1 MREAEPIYADLRRL
15 PSWRLLDKM
24 TAEDHVYTL
33 GIEEEFAIVDPQTR
47 ELRSHIQEI
56 LEGGKVLLKE
66 QIKPEMHQ
74 SVVELGTEICSSI
87 TNARE
92 HVIELRSKLASLAGK
107 AALRIA
113 SAGTHPFSHWRDQL
127 ITEGERYKEI
137 VKDMQQLARANLIF
151 GLHVHVGIPERETAI
166 HVMNQARYFLPHI
179 YALSVNSPFW
189 VGQDTGLKGYRLKV
203 FERFPRTGIPDAF
216 ESLSEYEDYCKL
228 LVKTGCVDNA
238 KKIWWDI
245 RLHPFFDTLE
255 VRVCDAQSRVDDTL
269 ALAALIQAVIAKL
282 YKLLRHNTT
291 FRVYRRRLLD
301 ENRWRASRYGIEGKL
316 IDFGREAEV
325 ETRSL
330 LNELLEF
337 VSTEVEEL
345 GSKREMAH
353 IERIMR
359 EGTGADRQLAA
370 FQRTNDMKAVV
381 DQIVAETYEG
391 LMIAEADAAAR

>member
-1 MREAEPIYADLRRL
+1 MPA
-15 PSWRLLDKM
+15 
-24 TAEDHVYTL
+24 TNHTFTL
-33 GIEEEFAIVDPQTR
+33 GIEEEFAIVDPETR

-74 SVVELGTEICSSI
+74 SVVELGTEICTSVE
-87 TNARE
+87 NARE
-92 HVIELRSKLASLAGK
+92 HVVELRSKLASLANK
-107 AALRIA
+107 ANLRIA
-113 SAGTHPFSHWRDQL
+113 SCGTHPFSNWHDQL
-127 ITEGERYKEI
+127 ITEGERYKQI
-137 VKDMQQLARANLIF
+137 VKDMQRLARANLIF
-151 GLHVHVGIPERETAI
+151 GLHVHVGIPNRESAI
-166 HVMNQARYFLPHI
+166 HVMNQVRYFLPHI

-216 ESLSEYEDYCKL
+216 ESLSEYEDFCKL
-228 LVKTGCVDNA
+228 LVKTGCIDNP

-255 VRVCDAQSRVDDTL
+255 MRVCDAQSRVDDTL
-269 ALAALIQAVIAKL
+269 AIAALIQAVIAKL

-316 IDFGREAEV
+316 IDFGRETEV

-337 VSTEVEEL
+337 VATEVDEL

-359 EGTGADRQLAA
+359 EGTGADRQLEV
-370 FQRTNDMKAVV
+370 FHRTNDMKAVV

-391 LMIAEADAAAR
+391 LKVDNASTVPA

>member
-1 MREAEPIYADLRRL
+1 MPA
-15 PSWRLLDKM
+15 
-24 TAEDHVYTL
+24 TNHTFTL
-33 GIEEEFAIVDPQTR
+33 GIEEEFAIVDPETR

-74 SVVELGTEICSSI
+74 SVVELGTEICTSI

-92 HVIELRSKLASLAGK
+92 HVVELRSKLASLANK
-107 AALRIA
+107 ANLRIA
-113 SAGTHPFSHWRDQL
+113 SAGTHPFSNWRDQL

-137 VKDMQQLARANLIF
+137 VKDMQRLARANLIF
-151 GLHVHVGIPERETAI
+151 GLHVHVGIPNRESAI
-166 HVMNQARYFLPHI
+166 HVMNQARYFLPHL

-189 VGQDTGLKGYRLKV
+189 GGQDTGLKGYRLKV

-216 ESLSEYEDYCKL
+216 ESLSEYEDFCKL
-228 LVKTGCVDNA
+228 LVKTGCIDNP

-269 ALAALIQAVIAKL
+269 AIAALVQAVIAKL
-282 YKLLRHNTT
+282 YKLLKYNTT

-316 IDFGREAEV
+316 IDFGRETEV

-330 LNELLEF
+330 LNELMEF
-337 VSTEVEEL
+337 VSTEVDEL
-345 GSKREMAH
+345 ESRKEMAH

-359 EGTGADRQLAA
+359 EGTGA
-370 FQRTNDMKAVV
+370 
-381 DQIVAETYEG
+381 
-391 LMIAEADAAAR
+391 

>member
-1 MREAEPIYADLRRL
+1 MI
-15 PSWRLLDKM
+15 
-24 TAEDHVYTL
+24 AEDHIYTL
-33 GIEEEFAIVDPQTR
+33 GIEEEFAIIDPQTR

-74 SVVELGTEICSSI
+74 SVVELGTEICQSI
-87 TNARE
+87 TDTRE
-92 HVIELRSKLASLAGK
+92 HVIELRSKLAFLASK
-107 AALRIA
+107 AGLRIA

-127 ITEGERYKEI
+127 ITEGERYEEI

-151 GLHVHVGIPERETAI
+151 GLHVHIGIPQRETAI

-269 ALAALIQAVIAKL
+269 ALIQAVIAKL

-337 VSTEVEEL
+337 VSTEVAEL

-359 EGTGADRQLAA
+359 EGTGADRQIAA
-370 FQRTNDMKAVV
+370 FHRTNDMKAVV

-391 LMIAEADAAAR
+391 LTVEDPERVSTPG

>member
-1 MREAEPIYADLRRL
+1 M
-15 PSWRLLDKM
+15 STK
-24 TAEDHVYTL
+24 DHTFTL
-33 GIEEEFAIVDPQTR
+33 GIEEEFAIIHPETR

-56 LEGGKVLLKE
+56 LECGKVILKE

-74 SVVELGTEICSSI
+74 SVVELGTEICQSI
-87 TNARE
+87 VDARA
-92 HVIELRSKLASLAGK
+92 HVIELRSRLAELAGRSGLK
-107 AALRIA
+107 IA
-113 SAGTHPFSHWRDQL
+113 SVGTHPFSHWRDQL
-127 ITEGERYKEI
+127 ITQGERYREI

-151 GLHVHVGIPERETAI
+151 GLHVHVGIPHRDVAI
-166 HVMNQARYFLPHI
+166 LVMNQARYFLPHI

-189 VGQDTGLKGYRLKV
+189 VGQNTGLKGYRLKV

-269 ALAALIQAVIAKL
+269 AIAALIQAVIVKL
-282 YKLLRHNTT
+282 HKLLRQNIT

-301 ENRWRASRYGIEGKL
+301 ENRWRASRYGIDGKL
-316 IDFGREAEV
+316 IDFGKETEV
-325 ETRSL
+325 DTRSL

-337 VSTEVEEL
+337 VATEVNEL
-345 GSKREMAH
+345 GTQNEMAH

-359 EGTGADRQLAA
+359 EGAGADRQLAVWE
-370 FQRTNDMKAVV
+370 RTQDMKAVV
-381 DQIVAETYEG
+381 DHIVAETYEG
-391 LMIAEADAAAR
+391 LNASRRAAIAG

>member
-1 MREAEPIYADLRRL
+1 LL
-15 PSWRLLDKM
+15 PGMSAKKH
-24 TAEDHVYTL
+24 TFTL
-33 GIEEEFAIVDPQTR
+33 GIEEEFAIIDPETR

-56 LEGGKVLLKE
+56 LEGGKVTFKE

-74 SVVELGTEICSSI
+74 SVVELGTEICQSI
-87 TNARE
+87 VDAHA
-92 HVIELRSKLASLAGK
+92 HVIELRSRLAELAARSGLK
-107 AALRIA
+107 IA
-113 SAGTHPFSHWRDQL
+113 SVGTHPFSHWRDQL
-127 ITEGERYKEI
+127 ITQGERYQEI

-151 GLHVHVGIPERETAI
+151 GLHVHVGIPDREMAI

-228 LVKTGCVDNA
+228 LVKTGCIDNA

-255 VRVCDAQSRVDDTL
+255 VRVCDAQTRVDDTL
-269 ALAALIQAVIAKL
+269 AIAALIQAVIAKL
-282 YKLLRHNTT
+282 FKLLWKNTT
-291 FRVYRRRLLD
+291 FRIYRRRLLD
-301 ENRWRASRYGIEGKL
+301 ENRWRAARYGIDGKL

-325 ETRSL
+325 EERSL

-337 VSTEVEEL
+337 VASEADEL
-345 GSKREMAH
+345 GTHREMAH
-353 IERIMR
+353 IERIIR
-359 EGTGADRQLAA
+359 EGTGADRQLAVWE
-370 FQRTNDMKAVV
+370 RTHDMKAVV
-381 DQIVAETYEG
+381 DHIVAETYEG
-391 LMIAEADAAAR
+391 LSLA

>member
-1 MREAEPIYADLRRL
+1 MAKKEH
-15 PSWRLLDKM
+15 
-24 TAEDHVYTL
+24 TYTL
-33 GIEEEFAIVDPQTR
+33 GIEEEFSIVDPQTR
-47 ELRSHIQEI
+47 ELKSHIQEI

-74 SVVELGTEICSSI
+74 SVVELGTEICDSI
-87 TNARE
+87 VDARA
-92 HVIELRSKLASLAGK
+92 HVIELRSRLAELAGRSG
-107 AALRIA
+107 LQIA
-113 SAGTHPFSHWRDQL
+113 SVGTHPFSHWRDQL
-127 ITEGERYKEI
+127 ITQGERYQEI

-151 GLHVHVGIPERETAI
+151 GLHVHVGIPDRQSAI

-179 YALSVNSPFW
+179 YALSANSPFW

-245 RLHPFFDTLE
+245 RLHPFFETLE

-269 ALAALIQAVIAKL
+269 AIAALIQAVIAKL
-282 YKLLRHNTT
+282 HTLLRQNIT

-301 ENRWRASRYGIEGKL
+301 ENRWRASRYGIDGKL
-316 IDFGREAEV
+316 IDFGKETEV
-325 ETRSL
+325 EERSL

-337 VSTEVEEL
+337 VASEVNEF
-345 GSKREMAH
+345 GTHREIAH
-353 IERIMR
+353 IEQIMR
-359 EGTGADRQLAA
+359 EGTGADRQLAVWE
-370 FQRTNDMKAVV
+370 RTQDMTTVV
-381 DQIVAETYEG
+381 DHIVAETYEG
-391 LMIAEADAAAR
+391 LNVSQHANA

>member
-1 MREAEPIYADLRRL
+1 MPA
-15 PSWRLLDKM
+15 
-24 TAEDHVYTL
+24 TNHTFTL
-33 GIEEEFAIVDPQTR
+33 GIEEEFAIIDPETR

-74 SVVELGTEICSSI
+74 SVVELGTEICTSI

-92 HVIELRSKLASLAGK
+92 HVVALRSKLASLANK
-107 AALRIA
+107 AGLRIA
-113 SAGTHPFSHWRDQL
+113 SAGTHPFSRWQDQL
-127 ITEGERYKEI
+127 ITEGDRYKEI
-137 VKDMQQLARANLIF
+137 VQDMQRLARANLIF
-151 GLHVHVGIPERETAI
+151 GLHVHVGIPSRDSAI
-166 HVMNQARYFLPHI
+166 QVMNQARYFLPHVF
-179 YALSVNSPFW
+179 ALSTNSPFW
-189 VGQDTGLKGYRLKV
+189 GGQDTGLKGYRLKV

-216 ESLSEYEDYCKL
+216 ESLSEYEDFCKL
-228 LVKTGCVDNA
+228 LVKTGCIDNP

-282 YKLLRHNTT
+282 YKLLKHNTT

-316 IDFGREAEV
+316 IDFGRESEV

-330 LNELLEF
+330 LNELMEF
-337 VSTEVEEL
+337 VSTEVDEL
-345 GSKREMAH
+345 GSRREMAH

-359 EGTGADRQLAA
+359 EGTGADRQLEV
-370 FQRTNDMKAVV
+370 FHRTNDIKAVV

-391 LMIAEADAAAR
+391 LDVPGREDASGAPA

>member
-1 MREAEPIYADLRRL
+1 M
-15 PSWRLLDKM
+15 K
-24 TAEDHVYTL
+24 DHVYTL
-33 GIEEEFAIVDPQTR
+33 GIEEEFAIVDPETR
-47 ELRSHIQEI
+47 ELKSHIQEI
-56 LEGGKVLLKE
+56 LEGGKVVLKE

-74 SVVELGTEICSSI
+74 SVVELGTEICDSI
-87 TNARE
+87 TNARM
-92 HVIELRSKLASLAGK
+92 HVVDLRSKLAKLAGK
-107 AALRIA
+107 AGLKIA
-113 SAGTHPFSHWRDQL
+113 SVGTHPFSHWRDQL
-127 ITEGERYKEI
+127 ITEGERYREI
-137 VKDMQQLARANLIF
+137 VKDMQLLARANLIF
-151 GLHVHVGIPERETAI
+151 GLHVHVGIPNRDAAI

-255 VRVCDAQSRVDDTL
+255 VRVCDAQSRVGDTL
-269 ALAALIQAVIAKL
+269 AIAALIQAIVAKL
-282 YKLLRHNTT
+282 FKLLQQNIT

-301 ENRWRASRYGIEGKL
+301 ENRWRATRYGIDGKL
-316 IDFGREAEV
+316 IDFGKEVEV

-330 LNELLEF
+330 IDELLAF
-337 VSTEVEEL
+337 VATETNEL
-345 GSKREMAH
+345 GSQREMEH
-353 IERIMR
+353 IERICR

-370 FQRTNDMKAVV
+370 YQRSHDVKAVV

-391 LMIAEADAAAR
+391 LTVA

>member
-1 MREAEPIYADLRRL
+1 MAEFDGRL
-15 PSWRLLDKM
+15 GDPVPAWRMK
-24 TAEDHVYTL
+24 DHTFTL
-33 GIEEEFAIVDPQTR
+33 GIEEEFAIIDPETR

-56 LEGGKVLLKE
+56 LEYGKVILKE

-74 SVVELGTEICSSI
+74 SVVELGTEICQSVVD
-87 TNARE
+87 ARA
-92 HVIELRSKLASLAGK
+92 HVIELRSRLAELAARSGLK
-107 AALRIA
+107 IA
-113 SAGTHPFSHWRDQL
+113 SVGTHPFSHWRDQL
-127 ITEGERYKEI
+127 ITQGERYHEI

-151 GLHVHVGIPERETAI
+151 GLHVHVGIPDREVAI

-269 ALAALIQAVIAKL
+269 AIAALIQAVIVKL
-282 YKLLRHNTT
+282 HKLLRQNVT

-316 IDFGREAEV
+316 IDFGKEAEV

-337 VSTEVEEL
+337 VSTEVNEL
-345 GSKREMAH
+345 GTGNEIAH

-359 EGTGADRQLAA
+359 EGTGADRQLAVWE
-370 FQRTNDMKAVV
+370 RTQDMKAVV
-381 DQIVAETYEG
+381 DKIVAETYEG
-391 LMIAEADAAAR
+391 LNASRQAGVAG

>member
-1 MREAEPIYADLRRL
+1 MASKE
-15 PSWRLLDKM
+15 
-24 TAEDHVYTL
+24 HVYTL
-33 GIEEEFAIVDPQTR
+33 GIEEEFAIVDPDTR

-56 LEGGKVLLKE
+56 LEGGKIILKE
-66 QIKPEMHQ
+66 QVKPEMHQ
-74 SVVELGTEICSSI
+74 SVVELGTEICQSI
-87 TNARE
+87 GEART
-92 HVIELRSKLASLAGK
+92 HVVELRGKLAGLAARGGLK
-107 AALRIA
+107 IA
-113 SAGTHPFSHWRDQL
+113 SAGTHPFSHWHDQL
-127 ITEGERYKEI
+127 ITEGERYREI
-137 VKDMQQLARANLIF
+137 VKDMQSLARANLIF
-151 GLHVHVGIPERETAI
+151 GLHVHVGIADRAAAI
-166 HVMNQARYFLPHI
+166 QVMNQARYFLPHI

-189 VGQDTGLKGYRLKV
+189 VGRNTGLKGYRLKV

-269 ALAALIQAVIAKL
+269 ALAALIQAIIARL
-282 YKLLRHNTT
+282 FTLLRQNIT

-301 ENRWRASRYGIEGKL
+301 ENRWRATRYGLDGKL
-316 IDFGREAEV
+316 IDFGRETEV

-330 LNELLEF
+330 VHELLEF
-337 VSTEVEEL
+337 VSSEVERL
-345 GSKREMAH
+345 GSAREMAH

-370 FQRTNDMKAVV
+370 WERTHDMKAVV
-381 DQIVAETYEG
+381 DQIVEETYEG
-391 LMIAEADAAAR
+391 LSVG

>member
-1 MREAEPIYADLRRL
+1 MPA
-15 PSWRLLDKM
+15 
-24 TAEDHVYTL
+24 TNHTFTL
-33 GIEEEFAIVDPQTR
+33 GIEEEFAIVDPETR

-66 QIKPEMHQ
+66 QIKAEMHQ
-74 SVVELGTEICSSI
+74 SVVELGTEICTSI
-87 TNARE
+87 ANARE
-92 HVIELRSKLASLAGK
+92 HVIELRSKLASLANKGN
-107 AALRIA
+107 LRIA

-127 ITEGERYKEI
+127 ITEGDRYKQI
-137 VKDMQQLARANLIF
+137 VQDMQLLARANLIF
-151 GLHVHVGIPERETAI
+151 GLHVHVGIPNRESAI
-166 HVMNQARYFLPHI
+166 QVMNQARYFLPHI
-179 YALSVNSPFW
+179 YALSTNSPFW
-189 VGQDTGLKGYRLKV
+189 VGHDTGLKGYRLKV

-216 ESLSEYEDYCKL
+216 ESLSEYEDFCKL
-228 LVKTGCVDNA
+228 LVKTGCIDNP

-255 VRVCDAQSRVDDTL
+255 MRVCDAQSRVDDTL
-269 ALAALIQAVIAKL
+269 AIAALIQAVIAKL
-282 YKLLRHNTT
+282 YKLLKYNTT

-316 IDFGREAEV
+316 IDFGRETEV

-330 LNELLEF
+330 INELLEF
-337 VSTEVEEL
+337 VATEVDEL

-359 EGTGADRQLAA
+359 EGTGADRQLEV
-370 FQRTNDMKAVV
+370 FHRTNDTKAVV

-391 LMIAEADAAAR
+391 LKIDVAMDAA